1 MAVAYHP
8 YGQIYSPPELPP
20 YLKDVNDLK
29 PVVGCP
35 TNQELIAI
43 HTVIRIAQQ
52 AINIPGMGG
61 TIILSQLSE
70 HLFNVQMARYRSKYV
85 EMVFPEAM
93 TYTPPALPAH
103 LSVQL
108 EPISSAPSDEEIIKV
123 QDAIRS
129 YQQFA
134 NASSIFDPNIN
145 MELSQ
150 HLFDI
155 QMARYTQRARTIRR
169 TEHTTQPERTCTNNV
184 GTAAGVGIDQPTQQ
198 VPDMQARDA
207 IERSN
212 RLAEQANQLTERTN
226 LLIERSNQIAERAN
240 QLLERPNEPL
250 QQSNSLAEK
259 FIELFGKLN
268 GHFEHSHRLAEL
280 STKPVEKLEEVLR
293 DISRVLARIQHAIV
307 RNNRNNTTKAADCLT
322 NEKGYTPGGAES
334 HLGTFDLLSIHF
346 AGQATCSL
354 PVMINGT
361 THNLP
366 LDNNWV
372 GLFLRF
378 YGIGENYFESKT
390 SNTLIDAGNARVV
403 LSRYISSCLG

>member
-1 MAVAYHP
+1 
-8 YGQIYSPPELPP
+8 
-20 YLKDVNDLK
+20 
-29 PVVGCP
+29 
-35 TNQELIAI
+35 
-43 HTVIRIAQQ
+43 
-52 AINIPGMGG
+52 MGG
-61 TIILSQLSE
+61 TTHLSQLSE

-93 TYTPPALPAH
+93 AYIPPALPTH

-108 EPISSAPSDEEIIKV
+108 EPISGAPSDEEIIKV

-169 TEHTTQPERTCTNNV
+169 TEHTTEPERTYTNNF
-184 GTAAGVGIDQPTQQ
+184 GTAADVEFDQPTQQ
-198 VPDMQARDA
+198 APGTQVRDA

-226 LLIERSNQIAERAN
+226 LLIERSNQIAEHAN

-250 QQSNSLAEK
+250 QQSNSLVEN
-259 FIELFGKLN
+259 FIELLGKLN
-268 GHFEHSHRLAEL
+268 GHFEHSHRIAEL
-280 STKPVEKLEEVLR
+280 SIKPVEKLEEVLR

-307 RNNRNNTTKAADCLT
+307 RNNRNNTAKAADCLT
-322 NEKGYTPGGAES
+322 NEKGYTPGGEES
-334 HLGTFDLLSIHF
+334 HFGNLDCLSSHF
-346 AGQATCSL
+346 SGQAACTL

-361 THNLP
+361 SHNL
-366 LDNNWV
+366 LLSDTWV

-378 YGIGENYFESKT
+378 YGIGEYYFESKT
-390 SNTLIDAGNARVV
+390 SNTLKDAGGARVV
-403 LSRYISSCLG
+403 LGRYLSSCLG